1 MINESLFYAKILLFG
16 EYGIIEDSM
25 GLSIPFNHFQGKF
38 GTPKGE
44 PTEDQIRSTKSI
56 AKYVAHL
63 KKMQFLGELPCKFD
77 FPRLETNLE
86 NGLFFDS
93 SIPQGFG
100 VGSSGALVAALYAS
114 YTINPITADD
124 IMIGDNLNDLKHVLS
139 LMESYFHGKSSG
151 LDPLICYLNLPIIIK
166 GKGLLDTVG
175 LPVQNAEGK
184 GAIFLVN
191 TGAPGKT
198 KGLVEIFLERLKE
211 EGFRNMVRTELNK
224 HNDSAVKHFLK
235 GEMKPL
241 FVSVKEISK
250 LFLANFQPMIPQKIE
265 EVWRNG
271 IETNAYY
278 LKLCGSGGGGY
289 VLGFTE
295 DLDRAQTMLK
305 EHTLQVIYKM

>member
-1 MINESLFYAKILLFG
+1 
-16 EYGIIEDSM
+16 
-25 GLSIPFNHFQGKF
+25 
-38 GTPKGE
+38 
-44 PTEDQIRSTKSI
+44 
-56 AKYVAHL
+56 
-63 KKMQFLGELPCKFD
+63 
-77 FPRLETNLE
+77 
-86 NGLFFDS
+86 
-93 SIPQGFG
+93 

-114 YTINPITADD
+114 YTVNPITAED
-124 IMIGDNLNDLKHVLS
+124 IMIGDNLNELKHVLS

-166 GKGLLDTVG
+166 GKGRLDTVG

-184 GAIFLVN
+184 GAIFLMN

-295 DLDRAQTMLK
+295 DLDRTQNMLK
-305 EHTLQVIYKM
+305 EHSLQVIYKM